1 MRRSFGLGFGAA
13 WPSLS
18 RPDPAVLLVA
28 VTLTFLLTIFGLGW
42 PLASRLKLDPAEQ
55 LGATVVISVLGT
67 YLLTFGIFL
76 AGLPA
81 LATWILPFLGA
92 AGLLAGRRALPA
104 LWADRA
110 ARGLLAGLA
119 LVSAWSVGWL
129 ALIASYSGGGWAADW
144 FEHWE
149 RTQFFL
155 RHWPLDTEFL
165 GIAPLPAR
173 PPLANLVTAG
183 LVGVA
188 GVNFPTYQ
196 AAMAL
201 LNCLV
206 FVPAALLARRF
217 RGPTGG
223 AAVIALLAV
232 LLMVN
237 PTFVQ
242 NATFAWTKLIAAA
255 LVLTGL
261 YFFLRAND
269 PDAPRAAGPL
279 GAVSLAAGF
288 LAHYSAG
295 PYLVML
301 ALAWGWRGKS
311 RLADARWWR
320 QTALLAALGALVLTT
335 WFGWSIATYG
345 TTATFLS
352 NTSVTE
358 ADKGNQLVKIAL
370 NLRDTFIP
378 HCFRLVDGTLIAQ
391 RSRWGYWRDWTFQLY
406 QVNLL
411 LMFGSTAWLVLGR
424 GLVAGAKQVDA
435 SGRRFWA
442 AWAAGTIFLG
452 IAVHGARDHWGL
464 GHICLQAVVV
474 LGLAAL
480 AARWVDL
487 SRPWRVLLVVGA
499 VVDLAL
505 GIALNFGVQ
514 GYLLDQWLAAGQ
526 PRSELLQSYSDSAFM
541 NLAGKITHRLAFLTD
556 VLPATPAL
564 VLGGLA
570 VILAVALVRAAR
582 AARSAD

>member
-1 MRRSFGLGFGAA
+1 M
-13 WPSLS
+13 
-18 RPDPAVLLVA
+18 LLVA

-42 PLASRLKLDPAEQ
+42 PLASRLRLDPAERV
-55 LGATVVISVLGT
+55 GATVVVSLLGT
-67 YLLTFGIFL
+67 YLLAFAIFL

-81 LATWILPFLGA
+81 PAMWVLPFLGA
-92 AGLLAGRRALPA
+92 GGLLAGRRALPA
-104 LWADRA
+104 LFADRA
-110 ARGLLAGLA
+110 ARGLLAGLG
-119 LVSAWSVGWL
+119 LVTAWCIGWL

-155 RHWPLDTEFL
+155 RHWPLDMKFL
-165 GIAPLPAR
+165 GLAPLPAR

-196 AAMAL
+196 AALAL

-217 RGPTGG
+217 RGATGAG
-223 AAVIALLAV
+223 AASALLAV

-237 PTFVQ
+237 PSFVE

-255 LVLTGL
+255 LVLAGL
-261 YFFLRAND
+261 YFFLRAHD
-269 PDAPRAAGPL
+269 ADAPAAAGPL
-279 GAVSLAAGF
+279 CAVSLAAAF

-295 PYLVML
+295 PYIVML
-301 ALAWGWRGKS
+301 ALAWGWRGRA

-320 QTALLAALGALVLTT
+320 QTLQLAAIGAAVLAT
-335 WFGWSIATYG
+335 WFAWSIATYG
-345 TTATFLS
+345 APATFLS

-358 ADKGNQLVKIAL
+358 AERGNQLAKIAL
-370 NLRDTFIP
+370 NLRDTFVP

-411 LMFGSTAWLVLGR
+411 LMFGSTAWLALGR
-424 GLVAGAKQVDA
+424 GLAAGARSVDA
-435 SGRRFWA
+435 AGRRFWTA
-442 AWAAGTIFLG
+442 FAAGTIFLG
-452 IAVHGARDHWGL
+452 VAVHGARDHWGL
-464 GHICLQAVVV
+464 GHICLQALVV

-480 AARWVDL
+480 AARWSDL
-487 SRPWRVLLVVGA
+487 SRPWRGLLIAGA
-499 VVDLAL
+499 VVDLVA
-505 GIALNFGVQ
+505 GILLNFGVQ
-514 GYLLDQWLAAGQ
+514 GYLLDRWLAAGQ
-526 PRSELLQSYSDSAFM
+526 PPQELLQSYSDSAFM
-541 NLAGKITHRLAFLTD
+541 NLAGKITHRLVFLAD
-556 VLPATPAL
+556 VRPATPAL

-570 VILAVALVRAAR
+570 VILAVALIRAAR
-582 AARSAD
+582 AARRAD

>member
-1 MRRSFGLGFGAA
+1 MGFGAA
-13 WPSLS
+13 CPSLTG
-18 RPDPAVLLVA
+18 PEPAVLLVA

-42 PLASRLKLDPAEQ
+42 PLASRLKLDPAERV
-55 LGATVVISVLGT
+55 GATVVVSLLGT
-67 YLLTFGIFL
+67 YLLAFAIFL

-81 LATWILPFLGA
+81 PAMWVLPFLGA
-92 AGLLAGRRALPA
+92 GGLLAGRRALPA
-104 LWADRA
+104 LFADRA
-110 ARGLLAGLA
+110 ARGLLAGLG
-119 LVSAWSVGWL
+119 LVTAWCIGWL

-155 RHWPLDTEFL
+155 RHWPLDMKFL
-165 GIAPLPAR
+165 GLAPLPAR

-196 AAMAL
+196 AALAL

-217 RGPTGG
+217 RGATGAG
-223 AAVIALLAV
+223 AAIALLAV

-237 PTFVQ
+237 PSFVE

-255 LVLTGL
+255 LVLAGL
-261 YFFLRAND
+261 YFFLRAHD
-269 PDAPRAAGPL
+269 ADAPAAAGPL
-279 GAVSLAAGF
+279 CAVSLAAAF

-295 PYLVML
+295 PYIVML
-301 ALAWGWRGKS
+301 ALAWGWRGRA
-311 RLADARWWR
+311 RLADVRWWR
-320 QTALLAALGALVLTT
+320 QTLQLAAIGAAVLAT
-335 WFGWSIATYG
+335 WFAWSIATYG
-345 TTATFLS
+345 ASATFLS

-358 ADKGNQLVKIAL
+358 AEPGNQLAKIAL

-424 GLVAGAKQVDA
+424 GLAAGARSVDA
-435 SGRRFWA
+435 AGRRFWTA
-442 AWAAGTIFLG
+442 FAAGTIFLG
-452 IAVHGARDHWGL
+452 VAVHGARDHWGL
-464 GHICLQAVVV
+464 GHICLQALVV

-480 AARWVDL
+480 AARWSDL
-487 SRPWRVLLVVGA
+487 SRPWRGLLIAGA
-499 VVDLAL
+499 AVDLVA
-505 GIALNFGVQ
+505 GILLNFGVQ
-514 GYLLDQWLAAGQ
+514 GYLLDRWLAAGQ
-526 PRSELLQSYSDSAFM
+526 PPQELLQSYSDSAFM
-541 NLAGKITHRLAFLTD
+541 NLAGKITHRLVFLAD

-570 VILAVALVRAAR
+570 VILAVALTRAAR
-582 AARSAD
+582 AARRAD